1 MKTMIRML
9 MIALIAL
16 SFAACKK
23 HEAPTAT
30 AKAPVPVPV
39 NDNRQAWIDYLS
51 DVVQR
56 NMGGIQNQPYVYM
69 LPGEST
75 ADFQDQYNRLQDK
88 AKSDLSRGIISGNL
102 LAYGSPASAKMAD
115 LVIAAFQDVPA
126 GSMKGVKVLF
136 IGKAGDSERVKA
148 AIAPSGVDYVFVEAK

>member
-9 MIALIAL
+9 MIALLAM

-23 HEAPTAT
+23 HEAPVAA

-39 NDNRQAWIDYLS
+39 NDNRQAWVDYIS

-56 NMGGIQNQPYVYM
+56 NMGGIQNSPYVYL

-75 ADFQDQYNRLQDK
+75 ADFQDQYDRLAAK
-88 AKSDLSRGIISGNL
+88 ATDDLSRGIIAGNM

-115 LVIAAFQDVPA
+115 LVIAAFKDVPA

-136 IGKAGDSERVKA
+136 IGKAEDNERVKA
-148 AIAPSGVDYVFVEAK
+148 AVTPAGVDYVFVEAK

>member
-1 MKTMIRML
+1 MKTMTRLLML
-9 MIALIAL
+9 ACLAL

-23 HEAPTAT
+23 NEAPVAA

-39 NDNRQAWIDYLS
+39 NDNREAWHAYLS
-51 DVVQR
+51 DVVTR

-75 ADFQDQYNRLQDK
+75 ADFQDQYDRLLEK
-88 AKSDLSRGIISGNL
+88 AKGDVSRGIISGNL

-115 LVIAAFQDVPA
+115 LVVAAFEGVPA

-136 IGKAGDSERVKA
+136 IGQAADGERVRA
-148 AIAPSGVDYVFVEAK
+148 AIAPTGVDYVFVEAK

>member
-9 MIALIAL
+9 MIAAL
-16 SFAACKK
+16 AMSFAACKK
-23 HEAPTAT
+23 QEAPAV
-30 AKAPVPVPV
+30 AGKAPVQVPV
-39 NDNRQAWIDYLS
+39 NDNRQAWVDYIS

-56 NMGGIQNQPYVYM
+56 NMGNVQNSPYVYL

-75 ADFQDQYNRLQDK
+75 ADFQDQYDRLAGK
-88 AKSDLSRGIISGNL
+88 AKDDLSRGIIAGNM

-115 LVIAAFQDVPA
+115 LVIAAFKDVPA

-136 IGKAGDSERVKA
+136 IGKAEDNERVKA
-148 AIAPSGVDYVFVEAK
+148 AVAPAGVDYVFVEAK

>member
-1 MKTMIRML
+1 MNMMIRLL
-9 MIALIAL
+9 MVALL
-16 SFAACKK
+16 TLPFAACKK
-23 HEAPTAT
+23 QEAPVAT
-30 AKAPVPVPV
+30 AAAPVPVPV

-56 NMGGIQNQPYVYM
+56 NMGGIQNQPYVYL

-75 ADFQDQYNRLQDK
+75 ADFQDQYDRLATK
-88 AKSDLSRGIISGNL
+88 AKDDVGRGIISGNM

-115 LVIAAFQDVPA
+115 LVTAAFKDVPA

-136 IGKAGDSERVKA
+136 VGKAEDSDRVKA
-148 AIAPSGVDYVFVEAK
+148 AVTPAGVDYVFVEAK